1 MYAYSVQKCIGQY
14 IAVLGGVDAVVLT
27 AGLGENSST
36 VRELIFKDL
45 EPMGMKIDPELNE
58 VRGPEREISA
68 ADSKVK
74 ILVIPTNEELA
85 IAQDTYDLVTAARN
99 A

>member
-1 MYAYSVQKCIGQY
+1 
-14 IAVLGGVDAVVLT
+14 
-27 AGLGENSST
+27 
-36 VRELIFKDL
+36 
-45 EPMGMKIDPELNE
+45 MGMKIDPELNE